1 VPATAPTVAGTAPT
15 VPVATGVTAPVTAPT
30 VPVTAPTVPVTVP
43 VTPCTAWPAVVV
55 VVLTTGVA
63 AAWLTW
69 VTGPLVPTV
78 TDAIVGVVA
87 GEMDAGLIP
96 VVSLGPE
103 VIGRLGIAERVVIS
117 EPAPSLP
124 GPCSWLPVEP

>member
-1 VPATAPTVAGTAPT
+1 
-15 VPVATGVTAPVTAPT
+15 

-63 AAWLTW
+63 AWLTW
-69 VTGPLVPTV
+69 VTGLLVPTV
-78 TDAIVGVVA
+78 TDTVVGVVA

-103 VIGRLGIAERVVIS
+103 VIGRVGIAERVVSS
-117 EPAPSLP
+117 ELAPSLP

>member
-1 VPATAPTVAGTAPT
+1 
-15 VPVATGVTAPVTAPT
+15 
-30 VPVTAPTVPVTVP
+30 
-43 VTPCTAWPAVVV
+43 

-63 AAWLTW
+63 AWLTW
-69 VTGPLVPTV
+69 VTGLLVPTV
-78 TDAIVGVVA
+78 TDTVVGVVA

-103 VIGRLGIAERVVIS
+103 VIGRVGIAERVVSS
-117 EPAPSLP
+117 ELAPSLP